1 MDLNKEEIEL
11 LKEGIKSQIGSY
23 KKDVDLESKLHFY
36 VRKNKDGSYH
46 KQDAFKVPFFERQQ
60 KEALAKLAVLEPL
73 MEKLQ
78 NQ

>member
-1 MDLNKEEIEL
+1 MDLNKQEIEL
-11 LKEGIKSQIGSY
+11 ITEGIERQLWKY
-23 KKDVDLESKLHFY
+23 KKHADFDQRMHFY

-46 KQDAFKVPFFERQQ
+46 KQDAYKVAEFEQQQ
-60 KEALAKLAVLEPL
+60 KEALAKLAILEPL